1 MRRTSRRFSRSSRSG
16 TRGEAGV
23 SLVDAL
29 VAVIILALA
38 LSVATTPIVAATLRA
53 RNLAARTTDS
63 LNARQAALEAG
74 GQP

>member
-1 MRRTSRRFSRSSRSG
+1 MRRISRRFSRSSRSG
-16 TRGEAGV
+16 TRGEAGA

-53 RNLAARTTDS
+53 RSLAAWTTDS
-63 LNARQAALEAG
+63 LSARQAALETG
-74 GQP
+74 DQP